1 MIEVRI
7 DMDEMN
13 KITHDVTHSIRMVE
27 ALKKAGIPFMGILL
41 AKGVERGTLIWG
53 REESLDSDI
62 QIIQWYDT
70 NETPLTGIRSKKEAS
85 GSGPGFTWVRYENPN
100 APKRIKA
107 LDPVEDEL

>member
-7 DMDEMN
+7 DMDELN
-13 KITHDVTHSIRMVE
+13 KITHDVTHSIRMIE

-41 AKGVERGTLIWG
+41 AKGVERGTLVWC

-70 NETPLTGIRSKKEAS
+70 NETPLTSPRGKKEAS
-85 GSGPGFTWVRYENPN
+85 GNGHAFTWVRYENPN
-100 APKRIKA
+100 APKRVKV